1 METLLAFFIH
11 YKDFNM
17 SVTPRYLDIIANSF
31 ELLSKDAQEDAMERI
46 KLVNGVDKDAD
57 ITKNVAPFILQDMLL
72 SLVDDAF
79 KADHVLSELSEDG
92 VPDDFIKQ
100 HNLNEEQVIA
110 FRNGADFAIKLY
122 REIVMESPTLVSLMA
137 VMQEVQ
143 TSQD

>member
-11 YKDFNM
+11 YKEFIM

-31 ELLSKDAQEDAMERI
+31 KLLSKEAQEDTMERI

-92 VPDDFIKQ
+92 VPDDFIEQ

-143 TSQD
+143 NSPD

>member
-11 YKDFNM
+11 YKEFNM

-143 TSQD
+143 NRQD

>member
-1 METLLAFFIH
+1 
-11 YKDFNM
+11 M
-17 SVTPRYLDIIANSF
+17 SVTPRYLNIIAKSF
-31 ELLSKDAQEDAMERI
+31 ELLSKEAQEDTMERI

-92 VPDDFIKQ
+92 VSDDFIKQ

-110 FRNGADFAIKLY
+110 FQNGAYFAIKLY

-143 TSQD
+143 NSPD

>member
-11 YKDFNM
+11 YKEFIM

-143 TSQD
+143 NSQD

>member
-1 METLLAFFIH
+1 METLLTFFIH
-11 YKDFNM
+11 YKEFIM

-31 ELLSKDAQEDAMERI
+31 ELLSKEAQEDTMERI

-79 KADHVLSELSEDG
+79 KADHVLSELQEDG
-92 VPDDFIKQ
+92 VSDDFIKQ

-110 FRNGADFAIKLY
+110 FRNGAYFAIKLY

-143 TSQD
+143 QSPE

>member
-17 SVTPRYLDIIANSF
+17 TVTPRYLDIIANSF
-31 ELLSKDAQEDAMERI
+31 ELLSKEAQEDAMERI

>member
-11 YKDFNM
+11 YKEFIM
-17 SVTPRYLDIIANSF
+17 LVTPRYLDIIANSF
-31 ELLSKDAQEDAMERI
+31 ELLSKEAQEDTMERI

-79 KADHVLSELSEDG
+79 KADHVLSELQEDG
-92 VPDDFIKQ
+92 VSDDFIKQ

-110 FRNGADFAIKLY
+110 FRNGAYFAIKLY

-143 TSQD
+143 QSPD

>member
-11 YKDFNM
+11 YKEFIM

-31 ELLSKDAQEDAMERI
+31 ELLSKEVQEDTMERI

-143 TSQD
+143 NSPD

>member
-11 YKDFNM
+11 YKEFNM

-31 ELLSKDAQEDAMERI
+31 DRLSKEAQEDTMERI
-46 KLVNGVDKDAD
+46 KIVNGVDKDAD

-143 TSQD
+143 QSQD

>member
-11 YKDFNM
+11 YKEFNM

-31 ELLSKDAQEDAMERI
+31 DRLSKEAQEDTMERI
-46 KLVNGVDKDAD
+46 KIVNGVDKDAD

-79 KADHVLSELSEDG
+79 KADHVLSELQEDG
-92 VPDDFIKQ
+92 VSDDFIKQ

-110 FRNGADFAIKLY
+110 FRNGAYFAIKLY

-143 TSQD
+143 NSPD

>member
-11 YKDFNM
+11 YKEFNM

-31 ELLSKDAQEDAMERI
+31 ELLSKEAQEDTMERI
-46 KLVNGVDKDAD
+46 KIVNGVDKDAD

-143 TSQD
+143 QSQD

>member
-1 METLLAFFIH
+1 
-11 YKDFNM
+11 M
-17 SVTPRYLDIIANSF
+17 SVTPRYLNIIANSF
-31 ELLSKDAQEDAMERI
+31 ELLSKEAQEDTMERI

-92 VPDDFIKQ
+92 VSDDFIKQ

-110 FRNGADFAIKLY
+110 FRNGAYFATKLY

-143 TSQD
+143 NSPD

>member
-1 METLLAFFIH
+1 
-11 YKDFNM
+11 M

-31 ELLSKDAQEDAMERI
+31 ELLSKEAQEDTMERI

-79 KADHVLSELSEDG
+79 KADHVLSELQEDG
-92 VPDDFIKQ
+92 VSDDFIKQ

-110 FRNGADFAIKLY
+110 FRNGAYFVIKLY

-143 TSQD
+143 QSPD

>member
-1 METLLAFFIH
+1 
-11 YKDFNM
+11 M

-31 ELLSKDAQEDAMERI
+31 DLLSKEVQEDTMERI

-143 TSQD
+143 NSPD

>member
-1 METLLAFFIH
+1 METLLSFFIH
-11 YKDFNM
+11 YKEFIM
-17 SVTPRYLDIIANSF
+17 SVTPRYLDSIANSF
-31 ELLSKDAQEDAMERI
+31 ELLSKEAQEDTMERI

-79 KADHVLSELSEDG
+79 KADHVLSELQEDG
-92 VPDDFIKQ
+92 VSDDFIKQ

-110 FRNGADFAIKLY
+110 FRNGAYFAIKLY

-143 TSQD
+143 QSPD

>member
-11 YKDFNM
+11 YKEFNM
-17 SVTPRYLDIIANSF
+17 SVTPRYLNIIANSF
-31 ELLSKDAQEDAMERI
+31 ELLSKEAQEDTMERI

-92 VPDDFIKQ
+92 VSDDFIKQ

-110 FRNGADFAIKLY
+110 FRNGAYFATKLY

-143 TSQD
+143 NSPD

>member
-11 YKDFNM
+11 YKEFNM

-31 ELLSKDAQEDAMERI
+31 ELLSKEVQEDTMERI

-79 KADHVLSELSEDG
+79 KANHVLSELSEDG
-92 VPDDFIKQ
+92 VPDDFIEQ

-143 TSQD
+143 ISQD

>member
-1 METLLAFFIH
+1 MGTLLAFFIH
-11 YKDFNM
+11 YKEFIM

-31 ELLSKDAQEDAMERI
+31 DLLSKEVQEDTMERI

-143 TSQD
+143 NSPD

>member
-11 YKDFNM
+11 YKEFNM
-17 SVTPRYLDIIANSF
+17 SVTPRYLDIIAKSF
-31 ELLSKDAQEDAMERI
+31 ELLSKEAQEDTMERI

-92 VPDDFIKQ
+92 VSDDFIKQ

-110 FRNGADFAIKLY
+110 FRNGAYFATKLY

-143 TSQD
+143 NSPD

>member
-1 METLLAFFIH
+1 
-11 YKDFNM
+11 M

-31 ELLSKDAQEDAMERI
+31 ELLSKEAQEDTMERI

-143 TSQD
+143 NRQD

>member
-1 METLLAFFIH
+1 
-11 YKDFNM
+11 M
-17 SVTPRYLDIIANSF
+17 SVTPRYLDTIANSL
-31 ELLSKDAQEDAMERI
+31 ELLSKEAQEDTMERI

-57 ITKNVAPFILQDMLL
+57 ITKNVAPFHIQDMLL
-72 SLVDDAF
+72 SLVDNTF

-92 VPDDFIKQ
+92 VSDDFIKQ

-110 FRNGADFAIKLY
+110 FQNGAYFASKLY

-143 TSQD
+143 NSPD

>member
-1 METLLAFFIH
+1 
-11 YKDFNM
+11 M
-17 SVTPRYLDIIANSF
+17 SVTPRYLDSIANSF
-31 ELLSKDAQEDAMERI
+31 ELLSKEAQEDTMERI

-79 KADHVLSELSEDG
+79 KADHVLSELQEDG
-92 VPDDFIKQ
+92 VSDDFIKQ

-110 FRNGADFAIKLY
+110 FRNGAYFAIKLY

-143 TSQD
+143 QSPD

>member
-11 YKDFNM
+11 YKEFTM

-31 ELLSKDAQEDAMERI
+31 ELLSKEVQEDTMERI

-143 TSQD
+143 NSPD

>member
-1 METLLAFFIH
+1 
-11 YKDFNM
+11 M

-31 ELLSKDAQEDAMERI
+31 ELLSKEVQEDTMERI

-143 TSQD
+143 NSPD

>member
-11 YKDFNM
+11 YKEFNM

-31 ELLSKDAQEDAMERI
+31 EHLPKEVQEDTMERI

-57 ITKNVAPFILQDMLL
+57 ITKNVATFILQDMLL

-92 VPDDFIKQ
+92 VPDDFIEQ

-143 TSQD
+143 QSQD

>member
-1 METLLAFFIH
+1 
-11 YKDFNM
+11 M

-31 ELLSKDAQEDAMERI
+31 ELLSKEAQEDTMERI

-92 VPDDFIKQ
+92 VPDDFIEQ

-143 TSQD
+143 QSPDF

>member
-1 METLLAFFIH
+1 
-11 YKDFNM
+11 M

-31 ELLSKDAQEDAMERI
+31 ELLSKEVQEDTMERI

-92 VPDDFIKQ
+92 VPDDFIEQ

-143 TSQD
+143 ISQD

>member
-11 YKDFNM
+11 YKEFIM

-31 ELLSKDAQEDAMERI
+31 DLLSKEVQEDTMERI

-143 TSQD
+143 NSPD

>member
-11 YKDFNM
+11 YKEFNM
-17 SVTPRYLDIIANSF
+17 LVTPRYLDIIANSF
-31 ELLSKDAQEDAMERI
+31 ELLSKEAQEDTMERI
-46 KLVNGVDKDAD
+46 KIVNGVDKDAD

-92 VPDDFIKQ
+92 VSDDFIKQ

-110 FRNGADFAIKLY
+110 FRNGADFAIRLY

-143 TSQD
+143 SK